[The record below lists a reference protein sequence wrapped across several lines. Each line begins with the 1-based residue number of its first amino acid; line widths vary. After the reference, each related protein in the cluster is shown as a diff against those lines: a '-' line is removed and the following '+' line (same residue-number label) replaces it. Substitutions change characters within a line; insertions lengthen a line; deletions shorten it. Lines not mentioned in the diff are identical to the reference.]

1 VQTSRDILNI
11 CIVTTAYPPV
21 IDGFSTYTRD
31 LAVALTKLG
40 HGVTVVWADSSGAVS
55 GASSDSCSRGLR
67 VVRFEPALDV
77 FGRLLC
83 RVTGSS
89 RLSQSYQIYRIL
101 RRYQRERPFDV
112 IEFSNWH
119 APAAVHSLFKL
130 APQILRITTTIH
142 QVARSAT
149 VGNDDA
155 KAHWKE
161 QRAVKKLAQLEALT
175 VRRSDVIIAPT
186 TGHLN
191 TIAEGSGLHLE
202 DHRLR
207 IIPFG
212 VNVSDRR
219 PAMCKRADR
228 EICRLLFV
236 GRLSHRKGF
245 DVLIAALPHIIA
257 KAKTEV
263 VMIIIGEDV
272 RTPAGVSTWET
283 LSGSLDEAVRRRI
296 KYLGAVTD
304 EERDDNYRNCDLFI
318 APSRYESF
326 GLMYIEAMSYGVP
339 AIGCRAGGIP
349 DVIDH
354 GITGLLVEPD
364 NAPALAA
371 AALQLVN
378 DPEQRRRMGTQAK
391 CNVARKFT
399 CEQTAQATLDAYRS
413 AMAGYQTGRF

>member
-1 VQTSRDILNI
+1 MDKSRDILNI

-31 LAVALTKLG
+31 LAVSLTKLG
-40 HGVTVVWADSSGAVS
+40 HSVTVVWADSSGAVS
-55 GASSDSCSRGLR
+55 GAPSDSCTLGVR

-77 FGRLLC
+77 IGRLLC

-89 RLSQSYQIYRIL
+89 RFGQSYQIYRIL

-119 APAAVHSLFKL
+119 APAAAHSLFKL
-130 APQILRITTTIH
+130 APQVLRITTTIH
-142 QVARSAT
+142 QVAPSFP
-149 VGNDDA
+149 GSNGDA
-155 KAHWKE
+155 KAQRRE
-161 QRAVKKLAQLEALT
+161 QRAVKKLACLEALT
-175 VRRSDVIIAPT
+175 VRRSDIIIAPT
-186 TGHLN
+186 SGHLN
-191 TIAEGSGLHLE
+191 AIAEGSGLRLE

-212 VNVSDRR
+212 VNISDRR
-219 PAMCKRADR
+219 PTMFQRTDKQ
-228 EICRLLFV
+228 ICRLLFV
-236 GRLSHRKGF
+236 GRLSQRKGF
-245 DVLIAALPHIIA
+245 DVLIAALPHIIT

-263 VMIIIGEDV
+263 VMTIIGEDV
-272 RTPAGVSTWET
+272 RTPAGVSTWEA
-283 LSGSLDEAVRRRI
+283 LSSSLDDAVRRRI
-296 KYLGAVTD
+296 EYLGAVTD

-326 GLMYIEAMSYGVP
+326 GLMYIEAMSYGIP
-339 AIGCRAGGIP
+339 AIGCRTGGIP

-378 DPEQRRRMGTQAK
+378 DPEQRRRMGTLAQ
-391 CNVARKFT
+391 CSVARRFT

-413 AMAGYQTGRF
+413 AMADYEAGRF

>member
-1 VQTSRDILNI
+1 MDTSRDILNI

-31 LAVALTKLG
+31 LALSLTKLG
-40 HGVTVVWADSSGAVS
+40 HAVTVVWADSSGAAP
-55 GASSDSCSRGLR
+55 GAPSESCTLGLR
-67 VVRFEPALDV
+67 VIRFDPALNV
-77 FGRLLC
+77 IGRLLC

-89 RLSQSYQIYRIL
+89 RFGQSYQIYRIL
-101 RRYQRERPFDV
+101 RQYHGERPFDV

-119 APAAVHSLFKL
+119 APGAVHSLFKL
-130 APQILRITTTIH
+130 APQVLRITTTIH
-142 QVARSAT
+142 QVASSSPG
-149 VGNDDA
+149 GNGDA
-155 KAHWKE
+155 KVQRKE
-161 QRAVKKLAQLEALT
+161 QRAVKKLAHLEALT
-175 VRRSDVIIAPT
+175 VRRSDIVIAPT
-186 TGHLN
+186 AGHLN
-191 TIAEGSGLHLE
+191 TIAEGSGLGLE

-219 PAMCKRADR
+219 PAMRQRTDR
-228 EICRLLFV
+228 QICRLLFV

-245 DVLIAALPHIIA
+245 DVLMAALPHIIA

-263 VMIIIGEDV
+263 VMTIIGEDV
-272 RTPAGVSTWET
+272 RTPAGVSTWEA
-283 LSGSLDEAVRRRI
+283 LSTSVDEAVRRRI
-296 KYLGAVTD
+296 EYLGAVTD

-326 GLMYIEAMSYGVP
+326 GLMYIEAMSYGIP
-339 AIGCRAGGIP
+339 AIGCRTGGIP

-371 AALQLVN
+371 ATLQLVN
-378 DPEQRRRMGTQAK
+378 DPEQRRRMGIAAK
-391 CNVARKFT
+391 CSVVCRFT

-413 AMAGYQTGRF
+413 AMAGYQTGRS